1 MLFYLLQEPGMS
13 TVHKVD
19 GQSCTTGPGR
29 GGRGGE
35 EGEGEEGE
43 GEEGEGEEEEG

>member
-43 GEEGEGEEEEG
+43 GEEEEG